1 MYSAYA
7 CHKSEYTTMA
17 FLPMK
22 MWLQQQAI
30 KRKKLLQPGSNELK
44 LYPFKSIAEIRIN
57 KGSIINVGATHIR
70 VVANIFCCN
79 KIDIYKLIPYH

>member
-57 KGSIINVGATHIR
+57 KDSKRIPQNKKPSSIATG
-70 VVANIFCCN
+70 
-79 KIDIYKLIPYH
+79 LILVLIILL

>member
-1 MYSAYA
+1 
-7 CHKSEYTTMA
+7 MA

-30 KRKKLLQPGSNELK
+30 KRKKWLQPGSNELK

-57 KGSIINVGATHIR
+57 KDSKRIPQNKKPSSIATGL
-70 VVANIFCCN
+70 IFV
-79 KIDIYKLIPYH
+79 LIILL

>member
-1 MYSAYA
+1 
-7 CHKSEYTTMA
+7 MA

-30 KRKKLLQPGSNELK
+30 KRKKWLQPGSNELK

-57 KGSIINVGATHIR
+57 KDSKHIPQNKKTQQHSYWAYICINYSAVNGNNAIAR
-70 VVANIFCCN
+70 ARLIANVN
-79 KIDIYKLIPYH
+79 LR

>member
-1 MYSAYA
+1 
-7 CHKSEYTTMA
+7 MA

-30 KRKKLLQPGSNELK
+30 KRKKWLQPGSNELK

-57 KGSIINVGATHIR
+57 KDSKHIPQ
-70 VVANIFCCN
+70 N
-79 KIDIYKLIPYH
+79 KKRLYNKCWGYSYKSSRQHFLLQ

>member
-1 MYSAYA
+1 
-7 CHKSEYTTMA
+7 MA

-57 KGSIINVGATHIR
+57 KDSKHIPQNKKPSSIIATGL
-70 VVANIFCCN
+70 IFV
-79 KIDIYKLIPYH
+79 LIILL

>member
-1 MYSAYA
+1 
-7 CHKSEYTTMA
+7 MA

-30 KRKKLLQPGSNELK
+30 KRKKWLQPGSNELK

-57 KGSIINVGATHIR
+57 KDSKHIPQNKKTQQHHSYW
-70 VVANIFCCN
+70 AYICIELFCCEWQQRN
-79 KIDIYKLIPYH
+79 STSTFNC

>member
-1 MYSAYA
+1 
-7 CHKSEYTTMA
+7 MA

-30 KRKKLLQPGSNELK
+30 KRKKLLQPSSNELK

-57 KGSIINVGATHIR
+57 KDSKRIPQNKKPSSIATGL
-70 VVANIFCCN
+70 IFV
-79 KIDIYKLIPYH
+79 LIILL